1 MAEHPS
7 RTPGRS
13 LWRRY
18 LDFPL
23 IYKLAIA
30 LVAGAATGLLV
41 GEPATALQPLGDVF
55 LRLLQML
62 VMPLVVLTLIAGVS
76 SISPARLGGIGLKA
90 LVFYLA
96 TSAVA
101 ITAGILLALAVSPG
115 AGLAAPGQAEQ
126 SPEKAPP
133 VTETLL
139 NVIPENPFAALAEGN
154 VLAVMFAAIAAGIA
168 LAFMRAGTDERV
180 RGLGEL
186 LRRGVDAGVEL
197 VFLIVR
203 GVLHYAPVG
212 VFALIAVVMAETG
225 ADALLP
231 LAKLTAVVY
240 GGVAVQ
246 IAVYVGLMALFG
258 IGLRR
263 FFGAAREPM
272 VTAFATRSSSG
283 TLPVSTRA
291 ARRMGVDEGVY
302 GFTLPLGATVN
313 MDGTA
318 IYVGAATVFVANVA
332 GVELTVG
339 QLLMVVLVGV
349 LASIGTAGVPGAG
362 LIMLS
367 LAVTQAGLP
376 FAPVALVAGI
386 DAILDMVRTMC
397 NVTGDLTGTRIIA
410 RTERGMMHEPE
421 EAGDSGRTQGAA
433 PEERA
438 QAASPGPAEG
448 SAPHPPG

>member
-203 GVLHYAPVG
+203 GVLQYAPVG

-263 FFGAAREPM
+263 FFSAAREPM

-421 EAGDSGRTQGAA
+421 EAADSGRTQGAA